1 MKFYLHF
8 EPPAASDQPSFTAI
22 VTHDP
27 AGPKVPTVSDV
38 LDDFSGRYARK
49 HGSILPVSRLTLLT
63 ADGAACH
70 PHRSAA
76 LSVKTGDDVF
86 VVDADGSFYIRDVPE
101 GVRAN
106 ISPDGRQAWDITHG
120 LAASVS
126 WIDWVAENEM
136 LAMAHE
142 DGGSAIYELEP
153 ESGGRTSSLPD
164 AHDPRCVNR
173 L

>member
-86 VVDADGSFYIRDVPE
+86 VVDAGWSQYDEPDPAGSAPAAAPPPAAAPAPE
-101 GVRAN
+101 ADAAALALPEDASTESMIEYLRMCLVRALHN
-106 ISPDGRQAWDITHG
+106 MDYSPTRW
-120 LAASVS
+120 
-126 WIDWVAENEM
+126 
-136 LAMAHE
+136 
-142 DGGSAIYELEP
+142 P
-153 ESGGRTSSLPD
+153 
-164 AHDPRCVNR
+164 
-173 L
+173 